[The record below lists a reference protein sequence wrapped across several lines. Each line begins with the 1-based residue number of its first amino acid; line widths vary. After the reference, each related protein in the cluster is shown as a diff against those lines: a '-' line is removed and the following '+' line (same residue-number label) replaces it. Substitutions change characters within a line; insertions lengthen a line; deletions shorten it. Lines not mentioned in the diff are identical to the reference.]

1 MKFTHEYG
9 CGKTCSSTPSLD
21 PDKWK
26 DMFFKPVVDIRD
38 FVQRKVRSTRRKRRC
53 DSPSKNF
60 VFITDEFNGARHHN
74 TLQTNFKQRCL
85 ERQPIFRSTLPATS
99 DDEIQTVQRCCFRSG
114 ANYQKHGRK
123 DSWQRVIIPRS

>member
-1 MKFTHEYG
+1 MGVGNILWRQSPDVRAFFEDQ
-9 CGKTCSSTPSLD
+9 TPSLD

-60 VFITDEFNGARHHN
+60 VFITDE
-74 TLQTNFKQRCL
+74 
-85 ERQPIFRSTLPATS
+85 I
-99 DDEIQTVQRCCFRSG
+99 
-114 ANYQKHGRK
+114 
-123 DSWQRVIIPRS
+123 